1 MDIIA
6 VLEGIGG
13 VIGIFAIII
22 VIWDHFKDDRLLVKQ
37 VQAFYEDIEHFIYA
51 FIQYCNDNKQDTR
64 LKLYYEGKIK
74 QNYERFSN
82 YLGLSMVEENGEFF
96 YYNTSDY
103 ILQKSGG
110 LFYKTHPSKYYFNEE
125 DVIVNQDFPADAER
139 LDAVIESV
147 NEFLK
152 GLRDFWNITYHK
164 RLFRKNIKPKLNYY
178 KILRNNKEMLGN

>member
-1 MDIIA
+1 MDIID
-6 VLEGIGG
+6 VLEVIGG
-13 VIGIFAIII
+13 VIGILAIII

-37 VQAFYEDIEHFIYA
+37 VQAFYEDIEQFIYT
-51 FIQYCNDNKQDTR
+51 FIQYCNDNKQYTR
-64 LKLYYEGKIK
+64 LKLYYEGKII
-74 QNYERFSN
+74 QNFERFSN

-110 LFYKTHPSKYYFNEE
+110 LFYKTIFNEE
-125 DVIVNQDFPADAER
+125 DVIVNEGFPADSER

-152 GLRDFWNITYHK
+152 SLRDFWNIAYHK
-164 RLFRKNIKPKLNYY
+164 CLFRKKIKPKLNYY
-178 KILRNNKEMLGN
+178 KILRNNKEILGN